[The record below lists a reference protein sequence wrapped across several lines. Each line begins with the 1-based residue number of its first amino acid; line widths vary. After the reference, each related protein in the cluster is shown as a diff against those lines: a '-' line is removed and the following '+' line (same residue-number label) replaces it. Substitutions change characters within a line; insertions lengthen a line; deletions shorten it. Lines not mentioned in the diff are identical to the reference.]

1 MSTTVLEIAYDVG
14 FASVG
19 PFNRAF
25 RAEFGQSPTEYRY
38 MVQTRPHADSDK
50 LPPIVGNL
58 H

>member
-1 MSTTVLEIAYDVG
+1 MNTTVLEVAYEVG

-25 RAEFGQSPTEYRY
+25 RAEIGYSPTEYRRTT
-38 MVQTRPHADSDK
+38 QAGAFTDSEK
-50 LPPIVGNL
+50 LGPIAVNL